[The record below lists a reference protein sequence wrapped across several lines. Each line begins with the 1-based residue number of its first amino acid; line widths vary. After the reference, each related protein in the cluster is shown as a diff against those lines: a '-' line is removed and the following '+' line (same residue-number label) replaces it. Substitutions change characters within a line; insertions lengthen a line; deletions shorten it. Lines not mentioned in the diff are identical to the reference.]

1 MLPVLLSGLGLGN
14 ARLKLESLLP
24 FRAHIRSLPSARNA
38 RLYLTGSSFLERW
51 QQSSFY
57 PAFRRTA
64 QIYRA
69 FLRVKAALG
78 FCAGKV
84 NREPDWLVEN
94 FVSDVFPKV
103 GNAVVLVGTP
113 GPTQKFTVQLWE
125 DCRVIGYLKYA
136 EKPAAI
142 LRLEREYQ
150 ILLALPYGL
159 GPLALKYSAMG
170 NGMALLTTPI
180 VGKQISARL
189 PPPNEVLEF
198 SQRFGLTEALTI
210 DRHPWACAFRAQHGK
225 CVERWFEVL
234 SHRNWA
240 VTVHHGDFAPWNIIS
255 TSAGLT
261 QAIDW
266 EYGSMQGFPHLDI
279 IHYLLQVGFLIN
291 RWSPES
297 VTVFVIKFL
306 CQSQFTF
313 TEREAMALIGLTA
326 KHAYSQALEDGYS
339 SNSPLQMWRQAV
351 WNQQPQCA

>member
-1 MLPVLLSGLGLGN
+1 MPPVQPSDLGLGS

-24 FRAHIRSLPSARNA
+24 AKAHIRSLPSARNP

-64 QIYRA
+64 QLYKV

-78 FCAGKV
+78 FCAIEV
-84 NREPDWLVEN
+84 NPEQKWIVED
-94 FVSDVFPKV
+94 FVSDVFTNV
-103 GNAVVLVGTP
+103 CNAVILVGTP
-113 GPTQKFTVQLWE
+113 GPAQKFTVQLWE
-125 DCRVIGYLKYA
+125 DRRVIGYLKYA

-142 LRLEREYQ
+142 LRLKREYH

-159 GPLALKYSAMG
+159 GPVALKYSAMG

-189 PPPNEVLEF
+189 PPRHEVLEF
-198 SQRFGLTEALTI
+198 SQRFGLTEPLTI
-210 DRHPWACAFRAQHGK
+210 DRHPWACAFRTQHGK
-225 CVERWFEVL
+225 CADRWFEVL
-234 SHRNWA
+234 SHRNWP

-266 EYGSMQGFPHLDI
+266 EYGSMQGFPHIDI
-279 IHYLLQVGFLIN
+279 VHYLLQVAFLIN

-297 VTVFVIKFL
+297 VTVYVIKFL
-306 CQSQFTF
+306 CQSKFAF
-313 TEREAMALIGLTA
+313 TECEAMALIRLTA
-326 KHAYSQALEDGYS
+326 RHAYSQALEDGHS
-339 SNSPLQMWRQAV
+339 SNSPLQTWRRTI
-351 WNQQPQCA
+351 WDQQTQCG